1 MSSEHKKASAWF
13 EVLYKEKLQNS
24 SNLEDSNDI
33 PWAKMEVN
41 PYLDEYLKNH
51 LANGKALVVGCG
63 LGDDALALSEAGFD
77 VTAIDISESAIK
89 WCNQRFD
96 GFGIN
101 FCVQDVFELPDEM
114 LGQYD
119 FVFESLTVQSLPLA
133 LRDKIITAISSLVA
147 PNGKILIIA
156 HGKQDGE
163 KFDGPPWPLTMNEL
177 KLFGM
182 KDLTELEFSIFEEQT
197 PISKFKFRALYS
209 KVSS

>member
-101 FCVQDVFELPDEM
+101 FCVQDVFELPDEIN
-114 LGQYD
+114 LSRQ
-119 FVFESLTVQSLPLA
+119 
-133 LRDKIITAISSLVA
+133 
-147 PNGKILIIA
+147 N
-156 HGKQDGE
+156 
-163 KFDGPPWPLTMNEL
+163 
-177 KLFGM
+177 
-182 KDLTELEFSIFEEQT
+182 
-197 PISKFKFRALYS
+197 
-209 KVSS
+209 